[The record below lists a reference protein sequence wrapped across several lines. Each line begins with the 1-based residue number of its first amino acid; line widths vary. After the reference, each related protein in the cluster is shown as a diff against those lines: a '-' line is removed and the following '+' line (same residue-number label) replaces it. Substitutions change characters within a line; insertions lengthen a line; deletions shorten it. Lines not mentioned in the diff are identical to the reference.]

1 MTFEE
6 HNNRLKAN
14 KFAEY
19 ITGQELRKYAAK
31 KVRKYVGNNP
41 IVFDGACG
49 SGQLE
54 QHVHARKVY
63 GVEIQQESC
72 ESFLKNFPTS
82 EVSNQ
87 SFFTDKNDIVTDCV
101 IMNPPFSIAFKG
113 LPEEDKNAIQ
123 EVFSWKKSG
132 KVDDIFVLKSLKH
145 TKRFAFYILFP
156 GVAYRGTEKKFR
168 ELIGNQ
174 LAELNVIQ
182 NAFDDTSIDVLFI
195 VIDKNKTSNYCTREI
210 YDCKARSILLSD
222 NWEIDFES
230 WETPRIVEEKEKI
243 DIDAVN
249 KELDDIALKHLEKH
263 LASQLLVIQL
273 FNADID
279 LLAFIAKAHELLD
292 TYALMY
298 KFGSEA

>member
-19 ITGQELRKYAAK
+19 ITGQELRKYVAK

-54 QHVHARKVY
+54 QHVHAKKVY

-72 ESFLKNFPTS
+72 ESFLKNLPTS

-87 SFFTDKNDIVTDCV
+87 SFFTYSNDVVTDCV
-101 IMNPPFSIAFKG
+101 IMNPPFSIAFKD
-113 LPEEDKNAIQ
+113 LPEEDRNAIQ
-123 EVFSWKKSG
+123 EEFSWKKSG
-132 KVDDIFVLKSLKH
+132 KVDDIFVLKSLKY

-182 NAFDDTSIDVLFI
+182 NAFDDTSIDVLFL
-195 VIDKNKTSNYCTREI
+195 VIDKNKTSNDCTREI
-210 YDCKARSILLSD
+210 YDCKAKSSLLSD
-222 NWEIDFES
+222 NWKIYFES

-263 LASQLLVIQL
+263 LASQLLVIQM

-279 LLAFIAKAHELLD
+279 LLAFITKAHKLLD

-298 KFGSEA
+298 NFGSEA

>member
-19 ITGQELRKYAAK
+19 ITGQELRKYVAK

-54 QHVHARKVY
+54 QHVHAKKVY

-82 EVSNQ
+82 KVSNQ
-87 SFFTDKNDIVTDCV
+87 SFFTYKNDIVTDCV
-101 IMNPPFSIAFKG
+101 IMNPPFSIAFKA

-123 EVFSWKKSG
+123 EDFSWKKSG
-132 KVDDIFVLKSLKH
+132 KVDDIFVLKSLKY

-195 VIDKNKTSNYCTREI
+195 VIDKNKTSNDCTREI
-210 YDCKARSILLSD
+210 YDCKARSSLLSD
-222 NWEIDFES
+222 NWKIDFES

-263 LASQLLVIQL
+263 LASQLLVIQM

-279 LLAFIAKAHELLD
+279 LLAFIDKAHELLD

-298 KFGSEA
+298 NFGSEA